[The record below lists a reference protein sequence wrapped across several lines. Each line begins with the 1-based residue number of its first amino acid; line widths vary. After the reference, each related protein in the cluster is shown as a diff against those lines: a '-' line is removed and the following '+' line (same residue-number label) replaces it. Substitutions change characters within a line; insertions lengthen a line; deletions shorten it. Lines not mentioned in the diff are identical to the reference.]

1 LEGDLVDVRFT
12 LLPGDPARL
21 GDAVRFLED
30 DARPEIE
37 AEEGSLGMSLHE
49 NAELG
54 AALFETFW
62 VSGDAAR
69 KAERTLRA
77 LHSCAAKSAVATV
90 STEHYEVALFARAVR
105 PHPGA
110 GVRLTRLETEPSRVD
125 EVVHAFQGTAM
136 PSLRE
141 IEGFC
146 EALLFVDRRT
156 GRWIA
161 ETVWRDMN
169 VLAASRSAAAAVRVD
184 TVPLSGSVVRTVE
197 EYRLVSS
204 TVRRADVEALTVSP

>member
-21 GDAVRFLED
+21 GDALRFLED
-30 DARPEIE
+30 EVRPEVE

-54 AALFETFW
+54 SALFETFW
-62 VSGDAAR
+62 VSSNAAR
-69 KAERTLRA
+69 ASERTLAALRSRA
-77 LHSCAAKSAVATV
+77 ATSAVATV
-90 STEHYEVALFARAVR
+90 SAEQYEVALFARAVR

-110 GVRLTRLETEPSRVD
+110 GVRLTRLDTEPSRVD
-125 EVVHAFQGTAM
+125 EVVRAFHDTAM
-136 PSLRE
+136 PALTE

-161 ETVWRDMN
+161 ETAWRDMN
-169 VLAASRSAAAAVRVD
+169 ALAASRSATAAVRLD
-184 TVPLSGSVVRTVE
+184 TVPMSGSVVRAVQ

-204 TVRRADVEALTVSP
+204 SVRRE